1 MSSRPHAVL
10 ILPVIS
16 RHLCARQVARK
27 ADDTSVDEEE
37 DGEPFA
43 HIVDQDATGRAPVRK
58 QDLKHRRQKKKKL
71 VGELRLVAAEIQ
83 PRGATLKS

>member
-1 MSSRPHAVL
+1 MLSSFYLLFRGIYVPDKWHG
-10 ILPVIS
+10 
-16 RHLCARQVARK
+16 K